1 MSVEPAVAALSE
13 RQWDVLRAV
22 EERGFVTIEGLA
34 EEFQVSA
41 QTIRRDI
48 IALDAAGFLQRFHG
62 GAGIGRPGS
71 AVRLGHRYK
80 LDVALDAKQ
89 RIAER
94 VAKLIPDGASLFL
107 DVGTTVEAAARALSA
122 RAGLTVFT
130 NSMNAAAVFSA
141 EEHEVFV
148 LGGRLG
154 GSDGSLVGES
164 VVAALTELRLDYA
177 LIGCSGVEEA
187 GAVMD
192 FDVRKIVIKKTAMRV
207 AKRKLLLAASE
218 KLGRSAQAQIAMRE
232 SFDAVIT
239 ERDEDLPPAL

>member
-1 MSVEPAVAALSE
+1 MSVEPAVTALSD
-13 RQWDVLRAV
+13 RQWDVLRTV

-62 GAGIGRPGS
+62 GAGIGRQGA

-80 LDVALDAKQ
+80 QDVALDAKQ
-89 RIAER
+89 RIAEQVVKR
-94 VAKLIPDGASLFL
+94 IPDGASLFL
-107 DVGTTVEAAARALSA
+107 DVGTTVEAAARALSK
-122 RAGLTVFT
+122 RVGLTVFT

-141 EEHEVFV
+141 DDHEIFV

-177 LIGCSGVEEA
+177 LIGCSGVEDS

-207 AKRKLLLAASE
+207 SRQKLLLVASE
-218 KLGRSAQAQIAMRE
+218 KLGRSAQAQIAVRGD
-232 SFDAVIT
+232 FDAVIT
-239 ERDEDLPPAL
+239 EREEDEHRR

>member
-62 GAGIGRPGS
+62 GAGIGRPGT

-107 DVGTTVEAAARALSA
+107 DVGTTVEAAARALSEH
-122 RAGLTVFT
+122 AGLTVFT

-141 EEHEVFV
+141 DEHEVFV

-177 LIGCSGVEEA
+177 LIGCSGVEEG

-207 AKRKLLLAASE
+207 SKHRLLLAASE

-232 SFDAVIT
+232 SFDAVVT
-239 ERDEDLPPAL
+239 ERDEDERRR